1 MTLRPI
7 LAVFLCCFFCIS
19 CESEDTTNPNEE
31 TPADASLLGVWNYAA
46 YIDDEGEELAT
57 QCESSQILHFQ
68 TDGVFR
74 FTYYTEDATSCAK
87 TQDATGSWEELS
99 DSSIAL
105 DYGIDSYD
113 MNYTISGRVLTLTID
128 EGLGEY
134 QERYEKQ

>member
-7 LAVFLCCFFCIS
+7 LAVFVCCFFCIS

-113 MNYTISGRVLTLTID
+113 VNYSILGRVLTLTID
-128 EGLGEY
+128 EGL
-134 QERYEKQ
+134 